1 MGSALGICY
10 ADAEFRLPLQSKVNC
25 KGLAWCVLWYP
36 TQAKT
41 RLDPDFLYAAPSNG
55 GVCGFLE
62 ESRMNFINANKLHR
76 KSGGMGHPSFVA
88 DDDGSAYVSFRLVWG
103 LCAFLPWDR
112 LDRLV

>member
-76 KSGGMGHPSFVA
+76 KSGGMGHPSLMRETERKAGCLDCLIF
-88 DDDGSAYVSFRLVWG
+88 
-103 LCAFLPWDR
+103 DR
-112 LDRLV
+112 DRV